1 MKKRL
6 LKIAELFDLSS
17 AIKKQLDDDYAY
29 ENMTIEIILMDKELR
44 MLDEELFFRNNPTA
58 KKSEFVH
65 ADIVS
70 AVINNIK
77 YIFKTEEKPE

>member
-29 ENMTIEIILMDKELR
+29 ENMIIEIILTDKELR

-77 YIFKTEEKPE
+77 YIFKAEEKPE